1 MEQADFIHLVRES
14 EIESA
19 NDSAAY
25 RRSVIQFALLGYLW
39 VVGCLVLSLGVVAF
53 VVTQAVRGHFRGSYV
68 LALVF
73 ALGLLWTSFKALWSG
88 PADEPEGIAITEAQ
102 APELFKALERIR
114 RKVKGPTIHAVYLQD
129 DFNAAIW
136 QRPRFGMLG
145 GSVNYLMI
153 GLPLLMALDKA
164 RVMAVL
170 AHEYGHLRENH
181 NRLSAW
187 VYRSRRAWLK
197 LYYSMRE
204 DDSPMAAATRS
215 FLNWYFPRF
224 AAKTFAM
231 ARQDEYAADRIAA
244 QLLGADVAAATLTEL
259 EIKAAWLSDAFWGQH
274 WRSAAQHPLPQGPF
288 SAMQAMLR
296 LKPEPA
302 FAQEAL
308 RQALARI
315 SDVDDTHPALRDRVE
330 AISGERPGLPSWS
343 TKGAVSLL
351 GPKAG
356 EWTQQFDARWC
367 KDNASTWKQHHARM
381 ARWQQHAQRL
391 RSSVAHPNNA
401 ELIELALLERKL
413 DRHAPVRHL
422 YEQVLARDVQ
432 HPRALAGLAACLP
445 PSDAALQKKCL
456 ETLWQT
462 WPSYRPYATRA
473 MVNMLEAQAKQS
485 GYDAAAMRLWRDR
498 AREAEQQQQ
507 GFFDALQQAPVFQ
520 STRVNDLSEFEL
532 ADLRGELALFKPI
545 SQAWLL
551 SKQES
556 SMPELRIHL
565 LLVQAPRLDEED
577 RSQLRRAL
585 YADIDLPGMLLVV
598 CVGPDEPASEEEAR
612 RHARQPIYLAHLQN

>member
-1 MEQADFIHLVRES
+1 MEHADFIHLVRES

-19 NDSAAY
+19 NDSTTY
-25 RRSVIQFALLGYLW
+25 RRSVIRFALLGYLW
-39 VVGCLVLSLGVVAF
+39 VVGCLVLSLSILAF
-53 VVTQAVRGHFRGSYV
+53 VVTQAVRGHFRGGYV

-73 ALGLLWTSFKALWSG
+73 ALGLMWTSFKALWSG
-88 PADEPEGIAITEAQ
+88 PAAEPEGIAITEAE
-102 APELFKALERIR
+102 APELFKALDRIR
-114 RKVKGPTIHAVYLQD
+114 RKVKGPAIDAVYLQD

-231 ARQDEYAADRIAA
+231 ARQDEYEADRIAA
-244 QLLGADVAAATLTEL
+244 QLLGADVAAATLTEI
-259 EIKAAWLSDAFWGQH
+259 EIKAAWLSNAFWGLH

-288 SAMQAMLR
+288 SAMQPMLR

-330 AISGERPGLPSWS
+330 AISAERPGLPSWS

-351 GPKAG
+351 GPKAA
-356 EWTQQFDARWC
+356 EWMQQFDARWC

-391 RSSVAHPNNA
+391 RANAAHHSNA
-401 ELIELALLERKL
+401 ELIERARIERML
-413 DRHAPVRHL
+413 DRQAPVRPL
-422 YEQVLARDVQ
+422 YEQVLARDAQ
-432 HPRALAGLAACLP
+432 HPAALAGLAACLP
-445 PSDAALQKKCL
+445 TSDATLQQKCL
-456 ETLWQT
+456 EALWQT
-462 WPSYRPYATRA
+462 APSYRPFATRA
-473 MVNMLEAQAKQS
+473 MVGMLEVQAKQS
-485 GYDAAAMRLWRDR
+485 GYDAAALRLWRDR

-507 GFFDALQQAPVFQ
+507 SFFDSLQQAPVFQ
-520 STRVNDLSEFEL
+520 GTRVNDLSEFEL

-551 SKQES
+551 SKPDS

-565 LLVQAPRLDEED
+565 LLVQAPRLNEEQ
-577 RSQLRRAL
+577 RSELRRAL
-585 YADIDLPGMLLVV
+585 YADVDLPGMLLVV

-612 RHARQPIYLAHLQN
+612 RHARQPIYVANLAH